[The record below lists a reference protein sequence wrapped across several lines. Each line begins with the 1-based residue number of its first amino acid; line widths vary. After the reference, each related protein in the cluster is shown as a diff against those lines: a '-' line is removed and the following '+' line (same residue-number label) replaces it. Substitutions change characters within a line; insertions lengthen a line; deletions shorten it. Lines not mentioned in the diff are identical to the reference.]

1 MPQGNGEA
9 GWRPWVV
16 WSTAASVTV
25 LGALA
30 LAGWAVDLDLLTR
43 LAPGRATMKPNTAL
57 ALVLAGG
64 ALAGLGWAAPRSWW
78 AGAGGAA
85 VVVIAL
91 ASLVETLAGVDLG
104 IDELLF
110 RDRQTARDLNPG
122 RMALAAS
129 LALLLIG
136 ATLVL
141 SALASMRAA
150 GGRVARVF
158 GVAILVI
165 GALGL
170 LGHFF
175 QVVIL
180 YTWYP
185 FGSVALPT
193 ATAFV
198 LLGFGLL
205 AVPRATVDPP
215 RVVTEDQRIIRAAAL
230 ALILA

>member
-25 LGALA
+25 LAALA
-30 LAGWAVDLDLLTR
+30 LAGWAVDLDLLTT
-43 LAPGRATMKPNTAL
+43 LVPGRATMKPNAAL

-64 ALAGLGWAAPRSWW
+64 ALAGLGWTMPRSWW

-85 VVVIAL
+85 VFVIAL
-91 ASLVETLAGVDLG
+91 ASLV
-104 IDELLF
+104 
-110 RDRQTARDLNPG
+110 
-122 RMALAAS
+122 
-129 LALLLIG
+129 
-136 ATLVL
+136 AT
-141 SALASMRAA
+141 RAV

-158 GVAILVI
+158 SGAILVI

-198 LLGFGLL
+198 LLGF
-205 AVPRATVDPP
+205 
-215 RVVTEDQRIIRAAAL
+215 
-230 ALILA
+230 